1 MDLMAWYNFVIPIVT
16 LIIGIALGFYLGIQT
31 LKKQMTNM
39 TMDDN
44 QLREMA
50 KKMGYNVNQKQLQ
63 QIKNMQKRMG
73 K

>member
-1 MDLMAWYNFVIPIVT
+1 MAWYNFVIPIVT

>member
-1 MDLMAWYNFVIPIVT
+1 MAWYNYVIPIVT
-16 LIIGIALGFYLGIQT
+16 LLIGLIVGFYLGIQT
-31 LKKQMTNM
+31 LKKQMMNM
-39 TMDDN
+39 QMDDN
-44 QLREMA
+44 QLRDMA

>member
-1 MDLMAWYNFVIPIVT
+1 MAWYNFVIPVVT
-16 LIIGIALGFYLGIQT
+16 LIIGIIIGFYFGIQT
-31 LKKQMTNM
+31 LKKQMMNM

-44 QLREMA
+44 QLRDMA

>member
-1 MDLMAWYNFVIPIVT
+1 MAWYNFVIPVIT
-16 LIIGIALGFYLGIQT
+16 LIIGIIIGFYLGIQT

-39 TMDDN
+39 SMDDN

-63 QIKNMQKRMG
+63 QIKNMQKKMG